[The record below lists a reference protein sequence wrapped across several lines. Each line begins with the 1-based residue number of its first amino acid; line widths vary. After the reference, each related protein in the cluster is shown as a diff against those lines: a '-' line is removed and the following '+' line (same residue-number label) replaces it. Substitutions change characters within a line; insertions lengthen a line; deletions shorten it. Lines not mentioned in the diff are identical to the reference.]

1 MATRSTIAIQL
12 ENGTIKQVYC
22 HWDGYLENNCK
33 ILMKYYNNA
42 EIIKELI
49 SKGSIS
55 ILDININPSKDSKH
69 DFNNKQN
76 DVCVFYNRDRDEDL
90 DIDTFVNFQDY
101 TLNAN
106 FEEFNY
112 MFSEKDNKWYY
123 FEDNIIDL
131 QILSDK
137 LIELDIIKN

>member
-12 ENGTIKQVYC
+12 ENGSINQVYC
-22 HWDGYLENNCK
+22 HWDGYLENNGK
-33 ILMKYYNNA
+33 ILMENYKNT

-76 DVCVFYNRDRDEDL
+76 DVCVFYHRDRDEDL
-90 DIDTFVNFQDY
+90 DINTFKNLENY

-106 FEEFNY
+106 FEEYNY
-112 MFSEKDNKWYY
+112 IFINNKWYY
-123 FEDNIIDL
+123 FEDNIVDL

-137 LIELDIIKN
+137 LIELDIIKK

>member
-12 ENGTIKQVYC
+12 ENGSINQVYC
-22 HWDGYLENNCK
+22 HWDGYLENNGK
-33 ILMKYYNNA
+33 ILQTYYNNA

-76 DVCVFYNRDRDEDL
+76 DVCVFYHRDRDEDL
-90 DIDTFVNFQDY
+90 DIDTFKNFQDY
-101 TLNAN
+101 TLNGN

-112 MFSEKDNKWYY
+112 IFSEKDNTWYY

-137 LIELDIIKN
+137 LIELDIIKK

>member
-12 ENGTIKQVYC
+12 ENGSINQVYC
-22 HWDGYLENNCK
+22 HWDGYLENNGK
-33 ILMKYYNNA
+33 ILMENYKNT

-76 DVCVFYNRDRDEDL
+76 DVCVFYHRDRDEDL
-90 DIDTFVNFQDY
+90 DINTFKNLENY

-106 FEEFNY
+106 FEEYNY
-112 MFSEKDNKWYY
+112 IFINNKWYY
-123 FEDNIIDL
+123 FEDNIVDL